1 MTVGKRGVQMRSIK
15 TIRAAKLGYIIMS
28 VLLCCIGIFLMVCPD
43 ISAKVI
49 CRLVGGMFAVLGAV
63 KLVGYFSKDLYRLA
77 FQFDLSLGTLLIA
90 IGLVMFL
97 HPAGFTMV
105 LFSVIGVL
113 VMGDGLF
120 KLQIALDT
128 KRFGIGKWGLI
139 ACFAI
144 MTGILGLLL
153 LINPFKGVHII
164 MIIAGLS
171 LLLAGAANL
180 FVAIFT
186 IKVAGDCRGDEIEMT
201 NFFKGD
207 R

>member
-1 MTVGKRGVQMRSIK
+1 MRSNK
-15 TIRAAKLGYIIMS
+15 TIKAAKLGYIVMS
-28 VLLCCIGIFLMVCPD
+28 ALLCCIGIFFMVYPD
-43 ISAKVI
+43 ISAKTI
-49 CRLVGGMFAVLGAV
+49 CRLVGGIFAVLGAV

-77 FQFDLSLGTLLIA
+77 FQFDLSLGILLIA
-90 IGLVMFL
+90 IGLVMLL
-97 HPAGFTMV
+97 HPSGFTMV

-153 LINPFKGVHII
+153 LINPFKGAHIV

-186 IKVAGDCRGDEIEMT
+186 IKVAGDCRSDEIEMT
-201 NFFKGD
+201 YFFKGG